1 MARKRRKPNGCN
13 HDLFTDFPLTKT
25 QLAETL
31 GVTRSTVY
39 LWSDLGFWRIANF
52 RDAYPKKSDGNFDR
66 ESPLSPYQCWVI
78 ARIGRL
84 INQLASSDRV
94 KTAIKTNPNYFSIY
108 TYKTALR
115 NLNKIGA

>member
-1 MARKRRKPNGCN
+1 MRQRKNQHGTK
-13 HDLFTDFPLTKT
+13 HDLFLDFPASKT
-25 QLAETL
+25 YLSELL
-31 GVTRSTVY
+31 GVSRSTLY
-39 LWSDLGFWRIANF
+39 LWADLAFWRIPNF
-52 RDAYPKKSDGNFDR
+52 RDSYPKKSDSSYDVTC
-66 ESPLSPYQCWVI
+66 PLSPYQCWVI

-115 NLNKIGA
+115 NLTKIGA